1 MRGLIIAKFNE
12 AIKATGCEKFAK
24 IYAIITIIKLTLGTD
39 LYKINGGEVRRLK
52 GSFYYEDFRNMDDYN
67 KFLNSY
73 NDLFNKV
80 KEFLKEYKLVEF
92 EVKIEKLYDINVR
105 EYKLMKN
112 KGYIG
117 NFEDYKKDK
126 YNNERVLILSIRWKY

>member
-1 MRGLIIAKFNE
+1 MKREKMLERSLVVRNIIIKEIKEKFN
-12 AIKATGCEKFAK
+12 IDFG
-24 IYAIITIIKLTLGTD
+24 YSYND

-52 GSFYYEDFRNMDDYN
+52 GCFNYEDFRNMDDYN
-67 KFLNSY
+67 KFLNNY

-92 EVKIEKLYDINVR
+92 EVKIEKLYGVNFR

-112 KGYIG
+112 EGYIG

-126 YNNERVLILSIRWKY
+126 YNKERVLILSIRWKY

>member
-1 MRGLIIAKFNE
+1 MKREEMLERSLVVRNVIIKEIKEKFN
-12 AIKATGCEKFAK
+12 IDFG
-24 IYAIITIIKLTLGTD
+24 YSYND

-52 GSFYYEDFRNMDDYN
+52 GCFNYLDFRNMDDYN

-80 KEFLKEYKLVEF
+80 KEFLKEYKLEEF

-112 KGYIG
+112 NGYIG

>member
-1 MRGLIIAKFNE
+1 MKREEMLERSLVVRNVIIKEIKEKFN
-12 AIKATGCEKFAK
+12 IDFG
-24 IYAIITIIKLTLGTD
+24 YSYND

-52 GSFYYEDFRNMDDYN
+52 GCFNYLDFRNMDDYN

-80 KEFLKEYKLVEF
+80 KEFLKEYKLEEF

-126 YNNERVLILSIRWKY
+126 YNNERELILSIRWKY

>member
-1 MRGLIIAKFNE
+1 MKREKMLERSLVVRNIIIKEIKEKFN
-12 AIKATGCEKFAK
+12 IDFG
-24 IYAIITIIKLTLGTD
+24 YSYND

-52 GSFYYEDFRNMDDYN
+52 GSFYCEDFRNMDYN

-92 EVKIEKLYDINVR
+92 EVKIEKLYDVNVR

>member
-1 MRGLIIAKFNE
+1 MKREEMLKRSLVVRNVIIKEIKEKFN
-12 AIKATGCEKFAK
+12 IDFG
-24 IYAIITIIKLTLGTD
+24 YSYND

-52 GSFYYEDFRNMDDYN
+52 GCFNYLDFRNMDDYN

-80 KEFLKEYKLVEF
+80 KEFLKEYKLEEF
-92 EVKIEKLYDINVR
+92 EVKIEKLYDVYVR

-112 KGYIG
+112 NGYIG

-126 YNNERVLILSIRWKY
+126 YNNERELILSIRWKY

>member
-1 MRGLIIAKFNE
+1 MKREKMLERSLVVRNVIIKEIKEKFN
-12 AIKATGCEKFAK
+12 IDFG
-24 IYAIITIIKLTLGTD
+24 YSYND

-52 GSFYYEDFRNMDDYN
+52 GCFNYLDFRNMDDYN

-80 KEFLKEYKLVEF
+80 KEFLKEYKLEEF
-92 EVKIEKLYDINVR
+92 EVKIEKLYDIYVR

>member
-1 MRGLIIAKFNE
+1 MKREKMLERSLVVRNVIIKEIKEKFN
-12 AIKATGCEKFAK
+12 IDFG
-24 IYAIITIIKLTLGTD
+24 YSYND

-52 GSFYYEDFRNMDDYN
+52 GCFNYEDFRNMDDYN

-80 KEFLKEYKLVEF
+80 KEFLKEYKLEEF
-92 EVKIEKLYDINVR
+92 EVKIEKLYDIYVR

>member
-1 MRGLIIAKFNE
+1 MKREEMLERSLVVRNVIIKEIKEKFN
-12 AIKATGCEKFAK
+12 IDFG
-24 IYAIITIIKLTLGTD
+24 YSYND

-52 GSFYYEDFRNMDDYN
+52 GCFNYLDFRNMDDYN

-80 KEFLKEYKLVEF
+80 KEFLKEYKLEEF

-112 KGYIG
+112 NGYIG

-126 YNNERVLILSIRWKY
+126 YNNERELILSIRWKY

>member
-1 MRGLIIAKFNE
+1 MKREKMLERSLVVRNVIIKEIKEKFN
-12 AIKATGCEKFAK
+12 IDFG
-24 IYAIITIIKLTLGTD
+24 YSYND

-52 GSFYYEDFRNMDDYN
+52 GCFNYLDFRNMDDYN

-80 KEFLKEYKLVEF
+80 KEFLKEYKLEEF

>member
-1 MRGLIIAKFNE
+1 MKREKMLERSLVVRNIIIKEIKEKFN
-12 AIKATGCEKFAK
+12 IDFG
-24 IYAIITIIKLTLGTD
+24 YSYND

-52 GSFYYEDFRNMDDYN
+52 GCFNYLDFRNMDDYN

-80 KEFLKEYKLVEF
+80 KEFLKEYKLEEF

-126 YNNERVLILSIRWKY
+126 YNNERELILSIRWKY

>member
-1 MRGLIIAKFNE
+1 MKREKMLERSLVVRNVIIKEIKEKFN
-12 AIKATGCEKFAK
+12 IDFG
-24 IYAIITIIKLTLGTD
+24 YSYND

-52 GSFYYEDFRNMDDYN
+52 GCFNYLDFRNMDDYN

-80 KEFLKEYKLVEF
+80 KEFLKEYKLEEF

-126 YNNERVLILSIRWKY
+126 YNNERELILSIRWKY

>member
-1 MRGLIIAKFNE
+1 MKREKMLERSLVVRNIIIKEIKEKFN
-12 AIKATGCEKFAK
+12 IDFG
-24 IYAIITIIKLTLGTD
+24 YSYND

-52 GSFYYEDFRNMDDYN
+52 GCFNYLDFRNMDDYN

-80 KEFLKEYKLVEF
+80 KEFLKEYKLEEF

-112 KGYIG
+112 NGYIG

-126 YNNERVLILSIRWKY
+126 YNNERELILSIRWKY